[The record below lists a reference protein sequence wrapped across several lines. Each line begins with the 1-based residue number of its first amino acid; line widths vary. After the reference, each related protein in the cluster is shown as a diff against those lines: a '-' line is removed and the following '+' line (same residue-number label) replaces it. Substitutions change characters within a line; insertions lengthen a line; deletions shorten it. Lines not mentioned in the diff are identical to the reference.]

1 MTACPN
7 CHAEVAADARF
18 CPSCGT
24 ALTTRVGVE
33 ERRNVTALFAD
44 LVGSTSLGERLD
56 PEVMR
61 GLVGRFFEMAAREIH
76 LHGGTVEK
84 FSGDAVLGVFGL
96 KEAHED
102 DPERAV
108 RAAVAIQKGTETLA
122 EEASSRHRVAFG
134 VRFGVEAGEVVVGDP
149 FGGATMATGDPL
161 NLAARLEQQAK
172 PGEIVVGPAVHALTR
187 GAVSYEAVGEL
198 QLAGKKDAIRA
209 WRVLKTSDQVGG
221 ARGVEGLSAPL
232 TGRDEEVAL
241 LKEAARRT
249 RAERKTVLFSVLG
262 APGVG
267 KSRLIREFA
276 AGLQSEGTRVL
287 RGRCLPYGDAI
298 TYWAMAE
305 MTWAAAGI
313 GSEMT
318 SDQALDQLRSVAPDA
333 AVAER
338 LAFAIGLRKESPVG
352 GEGLDREIAWAFRRL
367 VETVAAEAPVLAI
380 FEDIH
385 WAEPRLLDLIEYVAS
400 WVRGAPLMI
409 VCLTR
414 PELLDHRPGW
424 GGGRIE
430 STRIQLDPLSR
441 NESAQLVSALLTVE
455 ELPPSLRDRIVE
467 RSEGNPLFVEEV
479 LRMLIDESVIVRRD
493 GRWVAT
499 PAAGDV
505 RVPETVEALI
515 RARLDTLPRPER
527 ALLQTASIVGRAF
540 DRTALVALGEDTSM
554 VDRHLED
561 AVMRDLIFE
570 EGSPEDR
577 AYRFKHIL
585 IRDVAYAGLPKAR
598 RAELHERFAHWLAD
612 SAGDRRAEFAEIV
625 AYHLETAVQLQI
637 ELHGKAEPGLQGAAV
652 DALEAASRKA
662 GTREDFRAALGFAE
676 RCLALGPQ
684 PEEHRLEVEWLRL
697 EAVWRLSD
705 IRRAGELGARLAA
718 DAERVGRIDLQ
729 GRALFAQCEDEWL
742 GMGQSPS
749 AERGRALAEQAHDL
763 LTRAGDLIYL
773 FNTALYIGWGGWF
786 SGNLDIAWERFSE
799 AADFARRVGN
809 TAHEAEATGYM
820 GNVRGFQGRAAEQAA
835 LYQRATALAAS
846 SASRVSKAR
855 LQRMYGTNIGRS
867 ESIEAGWEKI
877 AAALPVLEES
887 GDRTEVGSALE
898 TLAELE
904 LMRGRPAAAIPLAE
918 RAVALWEEV
927 GHRGFLPEAE
937 RRLAEALLDL
947 ADYAGAERHALR
959 AVETRLADDW
969 YTVASTTMALGRVRD
984 AQGRGDEAE
993 VLLKEA
999 ITVIERGDY
1008 RTQYW
1013 LFYLPMGEF
1022 YLRRGRVAEG
1032 ERWVEKARETARLIS
1047 PRSPVLK
1054 VIEDRAKRAQAA
1066 ATG

>member
-598 RAELHERFAHWLAD
+598 PCRSR
-612 SAGDRRAEFAEIV
+612 SAPRRHV
-625 AYHLETAVQLQI
+625 
-637 ELHGKAEPGLQGAAV
+637 
-652 DALEAASRKA
+652 R
-662 GTREDFRAALGFAE
+662 R
-676 RCLALGPQ
+676 
-684 PEEHRLEVEWLRL
+684 HR
-697 EAVWRLSD
+697 
-705 IRRAGELGARLAA
+705 
-718 DAERVGRIDLQ
+718 
-729 GRALFAQCEDEWL
+729 
-742 GMGQSPS
+742 
-749 AERGRALAEQAHDL
+749 
-763 LTRAGDLIYL
+763 
-773 FNTALYIGWGGWF
+773 
-786 SGNLDIAWERFSE
+786 
-799 AADFARRVGN
+799 
-809 TAHEAEATGYM
+809 
-820 GNVRGFQGRAAEQAA
+820 
-835 LYQRATALAAS
+835 
-846 SASRVSKAR
+846 
-855 LQRMYGTNIGRS
+855 
-867 ESIEAGWEKI
+867 
-877 AAALPVLEES
+877 
-887 GDRTEVGSALE
+887 
-898 TLAELE
+898 
-904 LMRGRPAAAIPLAE
+904 
-918 RAVALWEEV
+918 
-927 GHRGFLPEAE
+927 
-937 RRLAEALLDL
+937 
-947 ADYAGAERHALR
+947 
-959 AVETRLADDW
+959 
-969 YTVASTTMALGRVRD
+969 
-984 AQGRGDEAE
+984 
-993 VLLKEA
+993 
-999 ITVIERGDY
+999 
-1008 RTQYW
+1008 
-1013 LFYLPMGEF
+1013 
-1022 YLRRGRVAEG
+1022 
-1032 ERWVEKARETARLIS
+1032 
-1047 PRSPVLK
+1047 
-1054 VIEDRAKRAQAA
+1054 
-1066 ATG
+1066 

>member
-1 MTACPN
+1 
-7 CHAEVAADARF
+7 
-18 CPSCGT
+18 
-24 ALTTRVGVE
+24 VE

-61 GLVGRFFEMAAREIH
+61 GLVGRFFEMAARQIQ

-122 EEASSRHRVAFG
+122 EDATSRHRVAFA

-187 GAVSYEAVGEL
+187 GAVSYEPVGEL

-241 LKEAARRT
+241 LQDAARRT

-276 AGLQSEGTRVL
+276 AGLQGEGTRVL

-333 AVAER
+333 AVADR

-441 NESAQLVSALLTVE
+441 SESAQLVSALLTVE
-455 ELPPSLRDRIVE
+455 ALPQSLRDRIVE

-479 LRMLIDESVIVRRD
+479 LRMLIDEHVIVRQD
-493 GRWVAT
+493 GRWVAL
-499 PAAGDV
+499 PNAGDV

-527 ALLQTASIVGRAF
+527 SLLQTASVIGRVF
-540 DRTALVALGEDTSM
+540 DRAGLTALGEGAP
-554 VDRHLED
+554 DRHLED
-561 AVMRDLIFE
+561 AVMRDLIIE
-570 EGSPEDR
+570 EGPAQDR

-598 RAELHERFAHWLAD
+598 RAELHERFARWLAE
-612 SAGDRRAEFAEIV
+612 SAGDRRAEFAEIE

-637 ELHGKAEPGLQGAAV
+637 ELHGKAETGLRTAAV

-676 RCLALGPQ
+676 RCLAIGPE
-684 PEEHRLEVEWLRL
+684 PEEHRLEVEWLRV

-705 IRRAGELGARLAA
+705 IRRAGALGARLAA
-718 DAERVGRIDLQ
+718 DAERIGRIDLQ
-729 GRALFAQCEDEWL
+729 GRALFAQCEDAWL

-749 AERGRALAEQAHDL
+749 ADRGGALAAQAHDL
-763 LTRAGDLIYL
+763 LTRSGDLVYL

-786 SGNLDIAWERFSE
+786 SGNLDIAWERFAE

-809 TAHEAEATGYM
+809 TAHEAEATAYM
-820 GNVRGFQGRAAEQAA
+820 ANVRGFQGRASEQAD
-835 LYQRATALAAS
+835 LYQRATTLAAS
-846 SASRVSKAR
+846 SVSRVSKAR
-855 LQRMYGTNIGRS
+855 LERMYGAIIART
-867 ESIEAGWEKI
+867 ESIDAGCEKI
-877 AAALPVLEES
+877 AAAFPVLEES
-887 GDRTEVGSALE
+887 GDRVEVGSALVN
-898 TLAELE
+898 LAELE
-904 LMRGRPAAAIPLAE
+904 IQRGRPAAAIPLLE
-918 RAVALWEEV
+918 RAVSLWEEV

-937 RRLAEALLDL
+937 RTLAEALLAMGDH
-947 ADYAGAERHALR
+947 DGAEPHALR
-959 AVETRLADDW
+959 AVEMRLPDDTF
-969 YTVASTTMALGRVRD
+969 TVASTTMVLGRVRD
-984 AQGRGDEAE
+984 AQGRGDEAKA
-993 VLLKEA
+993 LLQNA
-999 ITVIERGDY
+999 IGIIETTDY
-1008 RTQYW
+1008 RTQLW
-1013 LFYLPMGEF
+1013 FFYLPMAEF
-1022 YLRRGRVAEG
+1022 YLRRGRLAEG
-1032 ERWVEKARETARLIS
+1032 DRWVEKAREIARLIS
-1047 PRSPVLK
+1047 PRSPALT
-1054 VIEDRAKRAQAA
+1054 VIDERAKRAQAA
-1066 ATG
+1066 ATGLEHGR

>member
-1 MTACPN
+1 
-7 CHAEVAADARF
+7 
-18 CPSCGT
+18 
-24 ALTTRVGVE
+24 
-33 ERRNVTALFAD
+33 
-44 LVGSTSLGERLD
+44 
-56 PEVMR
+56 
-61 GLVGRFFEMAAREIH
+61 
-76 LHGGTVEK
+76 
-84 FSGDAVLGVFGL
+84 
-96 KEAHED
+96 
-102 DPERAV
+102 
-108 RAAVAIQKGTETLA
+108 IQKGTETLA

-515 RARLDTLPRPER
+515 RARLDTLP
-527 ALLQTASIVGRAF
+527 
-540 DRTALVALGEDTSM
+540 
-554 VDRHLED
+554 H
-561 AVMRDLIFE
+561 
-570 EGSPEDR
+570 
-577 AYRFKHIL
+577 
-585 IRDVAYAGLPKAR
+585 
-598 RAELHERFAHWLAD
+598 
-612 SAGDRRAEFAEIV
+612 
-625 AYHLETAVQLQI
+625 
-637 ELHGKAEPGLQGAAV
+637 
-652 DALEAASRKA
+652 
-662 GTREDFRAALGFAE
+662 
-676 RCLALGPQ
+676 
-684 PEEHRLEVEWLRL
+684 
-697 EAVWRLSD
+697 
-705 IRRAGELGARLAA
+705 
-718 DAERVGRIDLQ
+718 
-729 GRALFAQCEDEWL
+729 
-742 GMGQSPS
+742 
-749 AERGRALAEQAHDL
+749 
-763 LTRAGDLIYL
+763 
-773 FNTALYIGWGGWF
+773 
-786 SGNLDIAWERFSE
+786 
-799 AADFARRVGN
+799 
-809 TAHEAEATGYM
+809 
-820 GNVRGFQGRAAEQAA
+820 
-835 LYQRATALAAS
+835 
-846 SASRVSKAR
+846 
-855 LQRMYGTNIGRS
+855 
-867 ESIEAGWEKI
+867 SIE
-877 AAALPVLEES
+877 
-887 GDRTEVGSALE
+887 
-898 TLAELE
+898 
-904 LMRGRPAAAIPLAE
+904 PL
-918 RAVALWEEV
+918 W
-927 GHRGFLPEAE
+927 
-937 RRLAEALLDL
+937 
-947 ADYAGAERHALR
+947 
-959 AVETRLADDW
+959 W
-969 YTVASTTMALGRVRD
+969 
-984 AQGRGDEAE
+984 
-993 VLLKEA
+993 
-999 ITVIERGDY
+999 
-1008 RTQYW
+1008 
-1013 LFYLPMGEF
+1013 
-1022 YLRRGRVAEG
+1022 
-1032 ERWVEKARETARLIS
+1032 RWVRIPRWSTATWRTL
-1047 PRSPVLK
+1047 
-1054 VIEDRAKRAQAA
+1054 
-1066 ATG
+1066 